1 MPYDTPPLA
10 RQLEHGQFNR
20 FLANIAAA
28 RFLAAGASSAHGP
41 TRTGR
46 DAA

>member
-1 MPYDTPPLA
+1 MPYGTPPLA
-10 RQLEHGQFNR
+10 QQLEHGQFNR

-46 DAA
+46 DVT